1 MGGNSS
7 KNFLLTPTARQV
19 VAARSRAPVESV
31 AAEVTESSSS
41 VAAGRKVIERGSTD
55 LSQDAEGKAD
65 TNPEILS
72 EMSKWHF
79 IESND
84 DQDILRLGKQI
95 THTSRFLLNCT
106 YD

>member
-19 VAARSRAPVESV
+19 VAARSRAPAESV
-31 AAEVTESSSS
+31 VAAVTESSSS

-55 LSQDAEGKAD
+55 VAHDAEGKAD
-65 TNPEILS
+65 TNPDILS

-79 IESND
+79 IESHD
-84 DQDILRLGKQI
+84 DQDILRLGKL
-95 THTSRFLLNCT
+95 THIQPLSATLHP
-106 YD
+106 